1 MRGKFTAVATVLL
14 VSLTLGGCATQTK
27 SRKSGAE
34 DQLRIAEVNTKLAIA
49 YMRDG
54 DNQQAVNKLERAIEA
69 DPSFAA
75 AYSTLGLLYNRVGEF
90 DKADRNFKQAIRLEP
105 DNSAFLNNYGQ
116 VLCQNGAYDKGQEMF
131 ARARANPLYR
141 TPEIALSNA
150 GICAMTAGDLATAE
164 SHFRDALQINPR
176 IPQVLLRMA
185 MISYELERYLPAR
198 GYLQRYLEIGSHT
211 AQSLWLGIRIE
222 RELGDKDALASYS
235 LQLEKNY
242 PDSDETRQLLES
254 KKI

>member
-1 MRGKFTAVATVLL
+1 MKGKFTAVAILL
-14 VSLTLGGCATQTK
+14 LIALTLGGCASQTK
-27 SRKSGAE
+27 NRKTEAQ
-34 DQLRIAEVNTKLAIA
+34 DQERIAEVNTKLAIA

-54 DNQQAVNKLERAIEA
+54 DNQQAVNKLERAIDA
-69 DPSFAA
+69 DPSYAA

-90 DKADRNFKQAIRLEP
+90 EKADRNFKQAIRLEP

-116 VLCQNGAYDKGQEMF
+116 VLCQNGEHVKGQEMF
-131 ARARANPLYR
+131 ARARSNPLYR

-150 GICAMTAGDLATAE
+150 GTCAMTAGDLAAAE

-176 IPQVLLRMA
+176 IPQALLRMS

-198 GYLQRYLEIGSHT
+198 GYLQRYLEIGNHT
-211 AQSLWLGIRIE
+211 AETLWLGIRIE
-222 RELGDKDALASYS
+222 RKLGDKDAIASYS

-242 PDSDETRQLLES
+242 PDSDETRELLES
-254 KKI
+254 KNI

>member
-1 MRGKFTAVATVLL
+1 MKGKFTAVATLL
-14 VSLTLGGCATQTK
+14 LISITLGGCATQTQH
-27 SRKSGAE
+27 RKNEAE
-34 DQLRIAEVNTKLAIA
+34 DKERIAEVNTKLAIA

-69 DPSFAA
+69 DPSYAA

-90 DKADRNFKQAIRLEP
+90 EKADGNFKQALRLEP
-105 DNSAFLNNYGQ
+105 ENSAFLNNYGQ
-116 VLCQNGAYDKGQEMF
+116 VLCQNGEYVKGQEMF

-141 TPEIALSNA
+141 TPEIAHSNA
-150 GICAMTAGDLATAE
+150 GICAMTAGDLVAAE
-164 SHFRDALQINPR
+164 AHFRDALQINPR
-176 IPQVLLRMA
+176 IPQALLRMS

-198 GYLQRYLEIGSHT
+198 GYLQRYLEIGNHT
-211 AQSLWLGIRIE
+211 AQTLWLGIRIE
-222 RELGDKDALASYS
+222 RELGDKDAISSYS

-242 PDSDETRQLLES
+242 PDSNETRELLES

>member
-1 MRGKFTAVATVLL
+1 MKTEFTAVATLL
-14 VSLTLGGCATQTK
+14 VVALTLGGCATQTK
-27 SRKSGAE
+27 NRKTEAQ
-34 DQLRIAEVNTKLAIA
+34 DQERIAEVNTKLAIA

-54 DNQQAVNKLERAIEA
+54 DNQQAVNKLERAIDA
-69 DPSFAA
+69 DPSYAA

-90 DKADRNFKQAIRLEP
+90 EKADRNFKQAIRLEP

-116 VLCQNGAYDKGQEMF
+116 VLCQNGEHVKGQEMF

-150 GICAMTAGDLATAE
+150 GICAMTAGDLAAAE
-164 SHFRDALQINPR
+164 THFRDALQINPR
-176 IPQVLLRMA
+176 IPQALLRMA

-198 GYLQRYLEIGSHT
+198 GYLQRYLEIGNHT
-211 AQSLWLGIRIE
+211 AETLWLGIRIE
-222 RELGDKDALASYS
+222 RELGDKDAIASYS

-242 PDSDETRQLLES
+242 PDSDETRELLES